1 MGSPQVA
8 PFVPLS
14 QRSLAYQAMV
24 SQMLNSG
31 GAGGKGPR
39 QPVTHQT
46 GLQLLAS
53 MPDGSHGSAVGLG
66 ITGPFTKELGAGG
79 EDYGLRW

>member
-8 PFVPLS
+8 PFVPSS

-31 GAGGKGPR
+31 GTKAPR
-39 QPVTHQT
+39 QPSGPHPT

-53 MPDGSHGSAVGLG
+53 MPDGGAGGAVGLG
-66 ITGPFTKELGAGG
+66 ISGHFGKELNAAG
-79 EDYGLRW
+79 EEYGLRW